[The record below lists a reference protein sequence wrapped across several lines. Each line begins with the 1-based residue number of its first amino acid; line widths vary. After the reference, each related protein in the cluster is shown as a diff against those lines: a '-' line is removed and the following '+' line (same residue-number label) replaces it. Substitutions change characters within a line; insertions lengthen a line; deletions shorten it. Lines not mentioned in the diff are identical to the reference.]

1 MEKKDV
7 AKLVDKKLNTRN
19 GKMVDNTSREGETL
33 GSVGPFVKVTWNDAA
48 STFKAYRINADNPSE
63 HLTICETVGEMVAK
77 DDKAIVLV
85 MHGSQCDGCD
95 IMAIPTDWAQ
105 SIEVLE
111 SVGTALDNWKE
122 LKECISENSESQ
134 PESQEPSTQKKS
146 KTFGPD
152 GMA

>member
-63 HLTICETVGEMVAK
+63 HLTICETVGELVAK
-77 DDKAIVLV
+77 DDKAIVVV

-105 SIEVLE
+105 RIEILE
-111 SVGTALDNWKE
+111 PVG
-122 LKECISENSESQ
+122 ECIETSEFQQESQ
-134 PESQEPSTQKKS
+134 NQKPEKN
-146 KTFGPD
+146 
-152 GMA
+152 

>member
-1 MEKKDV
+1 MTNKKDI
-7 AKLVDKKLNTRN
+7 AKIVDKKVNTRN
-19 GKMVDNTSREGETL
+19 ARMIDNTHRQGETL

-48 STFKAYRINADNPSE
+48 STFKTYVINGDNPSE
-63 HLTICETVGEMVAK
+63 HLTVCETVGELVAQ
-77 DDKAIVLV
+77 DDKALVLV

-122 LKECISENSESQ
+122 LKECISENLEHQQESEDA
-134 PESQEPSTQKKS
+134 EVKKKS
-146 KTFGPD
+146 NNK
-152 GMA
+152 

>member
-1 MEKKDV
+1 MTNKKDI
-7 AKLVDKKLNTRN
+7 AKIVDKKVNTRN
-19 GKMVDNTSREGETL
+19 ARMLDNTQRQGETL

-48 STFKAYRINADNPSE
+48 STFKTYVINGDNPSE
-63 HLTICETVGEMVAK
+63 HLTVCETVGELVAQ
-77 DDKAIVLV
+77 DDKALVLV

-122 LKECISENSESQ
+122 LKECISENLEHQQESEDA
-134 PESQEPSTQKKS
+134 EVKKKS
-146 KTFGPD
+146 NNK
-152 GMA
+152 